1 MKSYY
6 ISNSLAGAEAPV
18 FLDELL
24 CKYIAATPFKSLSEA
39 VTVSFAYLHGPM
51 YQSQLSRRVNNIS
64 DTRMAFVALSLR
76 HNLRIGKCFKMIIW
90 MVFLLFIG
98 SPKAS
103 RVLLFGEKAE
113 TQLVALFEEATSSDF
128 QVSTGKNLYLKILI
142 SRFRSISDF

>member
-1 MKSYY
+1 M
-6 ISNSLAGAEAPV
+6 
-18 FLDELL
+18 
-24 CKYIAATPFKSLSEA
+24 TPFKFLSEA

-76 HNLRIGKCFKMIIW
+76 HNLRIGKYFKMIIW

-128 QVSTGKNLYLKILI
+128 QVSTGQFIPEDPYFKFQYSTLPNRRTLPE
-142 SRFRSISDF
+142 

>member
-1 MKSYY
+1 MDGL
-6 ISNSLAGAEAPV
+6 I
-18 FLDELL
+18 
-24 CKYIAATPFKSLSEA
+24 CKYIVATPFKSLSEA

-76 HNLRIGKCFKMIIW
+76 HNLRIGKYFKMIIW
-90 MVFLLFIG
+90 MVLLLFIG

-128 QVSTGKNLYLKILI
+128 QVSTGQFIPEDPYLKFQYSILPNKRAYLNN
-142 SRFRSISDF
+142 STYKKFLLRY